1 MGSLPWW
8 LPLPLLPRSSP
19 VTAWLVDTASLAM
32 LDMLHTLLHM
42 SELELDKPRMCPS
55 PSPSRERL
63 DTTLSPRP
71 SELTLLPLL
80 STPTPSM
87 ELVTLVW
94 LDMVLPTVL
103 LATEF
108 LTVLPTVSLDT
119 VLPMVSSDT
128 VLPTVSL
135 DTVLPT
141 VLLDTVLPT
150 VSSDTLLPTPPLLFT
165 PPLWSTL
172 PPPTTPLLSTPPTP
186 LPRCTPTRSPP
197 TPTTTPSLMTTPPPS
212 STLAR
217 AATVLAT
224 LRALTLLPFPTAGS
238 ST

>member
-1 MGSLPWW
+1 
-8 LPLPLLPRSSP
+8 
-19 VTAWLVDTASLAM
+19 M

-63 DTTLSPRP
+63 DTTLKPRP

-103 LATEF
+103 LD
-108 LTVLPTVSLDT
+108 TVFPTVSL
-119 VLPMVSSDT
+119 DT

-141 VLLDTVLPT
+141 VSLDP
-150 VSSDTLLPTPPLLFT
+150 LLPTL
-165 PPLWSTL
+165 
-172 PPPTTPLLSTPPTP
+172 PLLSTLPLLFMPPLLTTP
-186 LPRCTPTRSPP
+186 LS
-197 TPTTTPSLMTTPPPS
+197 M
-212 STLAR
+212 
-217 AATVLAT
+217 
-224 LRALTLLPFPTAGS
+224 LLP
-238 ST
+238 

>member
-119 VLPMVSSDT
+119 
-128 VLPTVSL
+128 
-135 DTVLPT
+135 
-141 VLLDTVLPT
+141 
-150 VSSDTLLPTPPLLFT
+150 LLPTPPLLFT

-172 PPPTTPLLSTPPTP
+172 PPPTTPLLSTPPLLTTP
-186 LPRCTPTRSPP
+186 LSTLLPTPSPMTTP
-197 TPTTTPSLMTTPPPS
+197 TPT

-224 LRALTLLPFPTAGS
+224 LRALTLLPFP
-238 ST
+238 

>member
-1 MGSLPWW
+1 
-8 LPLPLLPRSSP
+8 
-19 VTAWLVDTASLAM
+19 
-32 LDMLHTLLHM
+32 MLHTLLHM

-63 DTTLSPRP
+63 DTTLKPRP

-94 LDMVLPTVL
+94 LDMVLPTVSSD
-103 LATEF
+103 
-108 LTVLPTVSLDT
+108 TVLPTVSLDT

-128 VLPTVSL
+128 VLPTVSS

-150 VSSDTLLPTPPLLFT
+150 VLSDTVLPTVSPDTVLPTPPLLFT

-172 PPPTTPLLSTPPTP
+172 PP
-186 LPRCTPTRSPP
+186 
-197 TPTTTPSLMTTPPPS
+197 
-212 STLAR
+212 
-217 AATVLAT
+217 
-224 LRALTLLPFPTAGS
+224 
-238 ST
+238 

>member
-1 MGSLPWW
+1 
-8 LPLPLLPRSSP
+8 
-19 VTAWLVDTASLAM
+19 M

-108 LTVLPTVSLDT
+108 LTVL
-119 VLPMVSSDT
+119 
-128 VLPTVSL
+128 
-135 DTVLPT
+135 
-141 VLLDTVLPT
+141 LDTVLPT
-150 VSSDTLLPTPPLLFT
+150 VSSDTVLPTVSSDTVLPTLPLLFMPPLSLPT
-165 PPLWSTL
+165 LPLWSML
-172 PPPTTPLLSTPPTP
+172 PLL
-186 LPRCTPTRSPP
+186 
-197 TPTTTPSLMTTPPPS
+197 
-212 STLAR
+212 
-217 AATVLAT
+217 
-224 LRALTLLPFPTAGS
+224 
-238 ST
+238 

>member
-1 MGSLPWW
+1 MG
-8 LPLPLLPRSSP
+8 
-19 VTAWLVDTASLAM
+19 DTASLAM

-63 DTTLSPRP
+63 DTTLKPRP

-94 LDMVLPTVL
+94 LDMVLPTV
-103 LATEF
+103 
-108 LTVLPTVSLDT
+108 SL
-119 VLPMVSSDT
+119 DT

-141 VLLDTVLPT
+141 V
-150 VSSDTLLPTPPLLFT
+150 SSDTLLPTL
-165 PPLWSTL
+165 PLWFMML
-172 PPPTTPLLSTPPTP
+172 PLLSTPPLLTTP
-186 LPRCTPTRSPP
+186 LS
-197 TPTTTPSLMTTPPPS
+197 
-212 STLAR
+212 
-217 AATVLAT
+217 
-224 LRALTLLPFPTAGS
+224 TLLPTLLPTL
-238 ST
+238 

>member
-94 LDMVLPTVL
+94 LDMVLPTV
-103 LATEF
+103 
-108 LTVLPTVSLDT
+108 SLDT

-128 VLPTVSL
+128 VLPTVSS

-150 VSSDTLLPTPPLLFT
+150 VSSDTVLPTVSLDTVLPTPPLLFT

-172 PPPTTPLLSTPPTP
+172 PPPTTPLLSTPPLLTTP
-186 LPRCTPTRSPP
+186 LS
-197 TPTTTPSLMTTPPPS
+197 
-212 STLAR
+212 
-217 AATVLAT
+217 
-224 LRALTLLPFPTAGS
+224 TLLPTP
-238 ST
+238 

>member
-135 DTVLPT
+135 DTVLPMVWSDTVLPTVSSDTVLPT

-150 VSSDTLLPTPPLLFT
+150 VSSDTVLPTVSLDTVLPTPPLLFT

-172 PPPTTPLLSTPPTP
+172 PPPTTPLLSTPPLLTTP
-186 LPRCTPTRSPP
+186 LS
-197 TPTTTPSLMTTPPPS
+197 
-212 STLAR
+212 
-217 AATVLAT
+217 
-224 LRALTLLPFPTAGS
+224 TLLPTP
-238 ST
+238 

>member
-128 VLPTVSL
+128 VLPT
-135 DTVLPT
+135 
-141 VLLDTVLPT
+141 
-150 VSSDTLLPTPPLLFT
+150 PPLLFT

-172 PPPTTPLLSTPPTP
+172 PPPTTPLLSTPPLLTTPLSTLLPTP
-186 LPRCTPTRSPP
+186 LPRCTRTRSPP
-197 TPTTTPSLMTTPPPS
+197 TPTTTPSLMTTPTPT

-238 ST
+238 NT